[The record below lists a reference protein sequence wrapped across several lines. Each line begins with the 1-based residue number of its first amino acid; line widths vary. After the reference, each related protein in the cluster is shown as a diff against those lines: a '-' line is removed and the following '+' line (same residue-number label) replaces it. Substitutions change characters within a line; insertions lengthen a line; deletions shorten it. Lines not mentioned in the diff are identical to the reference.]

1 MAKVSNYSRKRIE
14 ILYKQ
19 GLHPAEILR
28 ALKWEGLWASF
39 SSITRIIKRLRLTGS
54 VANLPWSGRPQKLS
68 MDAKTFVDH
77 QMHRDDKTTSNMYLS
92 RNYCIFQ
99 FTFIVIH
106 RSSQESNMMLFGS
119 LTFCLLCLVSNM
131 KCLRPCDWKKAGNM
145 FICIFRVAYMNS
157 KQTQSFAAVY
167 CQFEAKFQTP
177 MIEKTFSAVNF
188 RFMAKIKLK
197 SILCSNKMLPKR
209 PQTFNWIFALENF
222 RWNIMRTNN
231 GIRRT
236 LHNTVSLISLI
247 LVKMIYQ

>member
-28 ALKWEGLWASF
+28 ALKWEGLWVSF
-39 SSITRIIKRLRLTGS
+39 SRITRIIKRLRLTGS

-106 RSSQESNMMLFGS
+106 RSSSESKVMLFGS

-167 CQFEAKFQTP
+167 CQFEAKFQHQWSKRHFPPQIFVSWRKLNEKASFVQTKCCLRGLKLS
-177 MIEKTFSAVNF
+177 IEFSLSKTFNETSWEQIMEFAE
-188 RFMAKIKLK
+188 LCT
-197 SILCSNKMLPKR
+197 ILYL
-209 PQTFNWIFALENF
+209 W
-222 RWNIMRTNN
+222 
-231 GIRRT
+231 
-236 LHNTVSLISLI
+236 SLWFW
-247 LVKMIYQ
+247 